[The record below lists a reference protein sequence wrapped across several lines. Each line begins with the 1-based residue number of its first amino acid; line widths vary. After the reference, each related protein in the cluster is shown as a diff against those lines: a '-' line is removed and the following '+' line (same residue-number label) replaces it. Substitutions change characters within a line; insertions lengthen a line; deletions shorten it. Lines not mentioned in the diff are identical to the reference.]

1 MHIPSSGVFITFE
14 GGEGSGKSLQ
24 SRLLC
29 DKLRASFPKLPVV
42 LSREPG
48 GSEGAER
55 IRQLLTTGAQDRWL
69 PFSEFLLFYA
79 ARYDHWIR
87 LLLPVLQKGGIV
99 LCDRFLDSSWVYQ
112 GFSRGLP
119 FEFFDVMHTMMSKVA
134 SDRSFWPDRTYIL
147 DIDPTVGLQRSNMR
161 QSKDSQK
168 EDRFERIH
176 LNFHEKVRLGYQKLA
191 ALHPGRCRLLE
202 ADRPVAAVYEE
213 IWNDFVAFLQ
223 GSNVER

>member
-69 PFSEFLLFYA
+69 PFSEFLLFTPQGMITGFAFFCLFYKKVESFSVIVFS
-79 ARYDHWIR
+79 IR
-87 LLLPVLQKGGIV
+87 P
-99 LCDRFLDSSWVYQ
+99 
-112 GFSRGLP
+112 GF
-119 FEFFDVMHTMMSKVA
+119 T
-134 SDRSFWPDRTYIL
+134 
-147 DIDPTVGLQRSNMR
+147 
-161 QSKDSQK
+161 KDSAV
-168 EDRFERIH
+168 D
-176 LNFHEKVRLGYQKLA
+176 Y
-191 ALHPGRCRLLE
+191 LLS
-202 ADRPVAAVYEE
+202 
-213 IWNDFVAFLQ
+213 FLM
-223 GSNVER
+223 SCTP